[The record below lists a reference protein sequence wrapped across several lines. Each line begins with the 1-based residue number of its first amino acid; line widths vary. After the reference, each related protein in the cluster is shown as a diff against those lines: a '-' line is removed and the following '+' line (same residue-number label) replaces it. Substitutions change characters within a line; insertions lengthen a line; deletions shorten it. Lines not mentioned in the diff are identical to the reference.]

1 MVWGRIG
8 SRYNELGGPSSPLGY
23 PVTNELATPDGSG
36 RFVHFEKGSI
46 YWTPEGGAH
55 EVTGDIMNAWGKAG
69 FETGPLG
76 YPVANHRDIP
86 GGVAQDF
93 QGGTIVKI
101 GGEEP
106 RIVRGEIGRVYK
118 ELGGAESDLGLP
130 VDGDEVKL
138 ARGAFQRFEHGAI
151 YWTPETGAQPVRS
164 NDITDHWGSTGYEN
178 GPFGYPV
185 GPLQPVKAGG
195 LEQQFEG
202 GWIRQLNGKIV
213 EERNKPEAPAPA
225 ADNGDDK

>member
-1 MVWGRIG
+1 M
-8 SRYNELGGPSSPLGY
+8 
-23 PVTNELATPDGSG
+23 
-36 RFVHFEKGSI
+36 
-46 YWTPEGGAH
+46 
-55 EVTGDIMNAWGKAG
+55 
-69 FETGPLG
+69 
-76 YPVANHRDIP
+76 
-86 GGVAQDF
+86 
-93 QGGTIVKI
+93 
-101 GGEEP
+101 
-106 RIVRGEIGRVYK
+106 
-118 ELGGAESDLGLP
+118 
-130 VDGDEVKL
+130 
-138 ARGAFQRFEHGAI
+138 
-151 YWTPETGAQPVRS
+151 RS